1 MAICGL
7 FLAFMITR
15 ITKRT
20 LPLCF
25 LGEKVLN
32 VVNFSPAFDFSHV
45 AKRLYACY
53 FVFSSL
59 KDFNGIGRFCS
70 HFVGNIFRAAVSAS
84 ALAICVKSLLPA
96 TRSAG
101 WIKLWKL
108 RLNDK
113 EDPGSEAGSSANF
126 LSRVWIVTL
135 NISNTWL
142 PSRDQNHLVNKL
154 KKLQCYNRQII
165 KTGLYVFL
173 IFKYSSK
180 YFAQVWSRH
189 VGVLP
194 RPGDINMPE
203 NSVNIWNLLWLSRSL
218 LISYLNWLSTFP
230 NTLTSKQDKNPE
242 ISIYF

>member
-101 WIKLWKL
+101 
-108 RLNDK
+108 
-113 EDPGSEAGSSANF
+113 
-126 LSRVWIVTL
+126 
-135 NISNTWL
+135 
-142 PSRDQNHLVNKL
+142 
-154 KKLQCYNRQII
+154 
-165 KTGLYVFL
+165 
-173 IFKYSSK
+173 
-180 YFAQVWSRH
+180 
-189 VGVLP
+189 
-194 RPGDINMPE
+194 
-203 NSVNIWNLLWLSRSL
+203 
-218 LISYLNWLSTFP
+218 
-230 NTLTSKQDKNPE
+230 
-242 ISIYF
+242 